1 MVSLATKHNDPE
13 AKLGWNERIGFG
25 IGGFGFNMINA
36 VMGSFLTIY
45 FTNAALLD
53 AAIVSSIVAVSK
65 LLDGISDL
73 IVGNIVDRTK
83 SPLGKG
89 RAWLVRMCIPLA
101 IATVLL
107 FNVPQNAPDMVK
119 YVYVFIFYNLVN
131 AVFLTFVL
139 VPFYS
144 MISLISRN
152 AYERG
157 MLGNVQQIFQ
167 TLGNV
172 VINSVFVAMLTRF
185 TDSTE
190 TIYTQRSF
198 TITMIIICAVMVLVT
213 FICVLC
219 TKERVKDDKK
229 SNEEKGDAVNPIT
242 SFKALLSNRY
252 WVIMFFA
259 NFVIFFVI
267 IMYSVGSVFYAQ
279 YIYQDMSLYSFL
291 ANAISIAQFA
301 IMFATPFF
309 MKKFGKAKIYT
320 FGILVL
326 SIGFLGFGLFADGG
340 SLPMII
346 IFNVLK
352 GCGIGMAGGM
362 AMGMVADTITYGKLK
377 TGVNAVGMGNAALSA
392 AQKLGLGLG
401 TAVFGWVMDGA
412 GFDGALDL
420 QGIAQPAAVADAIR
434 VMYSWV
440 PLVMSLVI
448 FALLLVLYDID
459 KKLPAMLAEAEKAEQ
474 N

>member
-1 MVSLATKHNDPE
+1 MVSFATKHDDPD
-13 AKLGWNERIGFG
+13 AKLGWGERIGFG
-25 IGGFGFNMINA
+25 VGGFGFNMINA

-53 AAIVSSIVAVSK
+53 AAIVSSIIAVSK

-83 SPLGKG
+83 SSLGKG

-101 IATVLL
+101 VSTVLL

-152 AYERG
+152 GYERG

-172 VINSVFVAMLTRF
+172 VINSVFVAMLTKF
-185 TDSTE
+185 TDSAE

-198 TITMIIICAVMVLVT
+198 TITMIIICAVMVLIT
-213 FICVLC
+213 FICVLS
-219 TKERVKDDKK
+219 TKERVKDDQE
-229 SNEEKGDAVNPIT
+229 SAEEKGDAVNPLT
-242 SFKALLSNRY
+242 AFKSLLANRY

-279 YIYQDMSLYSFL
+279 YIYQDMNLYSFM

-301 IMFATPFF
+301 IMFVTPFF
-309 MKKFGKAKIYT
+309 MKKFGKSKIYT
-320 FGILVL
+320 LGIAVL
-326 SIGFLGFGLFADGG
+326 SVGFLGFGIFADGG
-340 SLPMII
+340 SLPMIVL
-346 IFNVLK
+346 FNVLK

-362 AMGMVADTITYGKLK
+362 AMGMVADTITFGKLK
-377 TGVNAVGMGNAALSA
+377 TGINAVGMGNAALSA

-401 TAVFGWVMDGA
+401 TAVFGWVMDAA
-412 GFDGALDL
+412 GFDGALDI
-420 QGIAQPAAVADAIR
+420 QGIAQPESVGNAIR

-440 PLVMSLVI
+440 PLVMSVFI
-448 FALLLVLYDID
+448 FVLLVLLYDID
-459 KKLPAMLAEAEKAEQ
+459 KKLPELQKQKEA
-474 N
+474 